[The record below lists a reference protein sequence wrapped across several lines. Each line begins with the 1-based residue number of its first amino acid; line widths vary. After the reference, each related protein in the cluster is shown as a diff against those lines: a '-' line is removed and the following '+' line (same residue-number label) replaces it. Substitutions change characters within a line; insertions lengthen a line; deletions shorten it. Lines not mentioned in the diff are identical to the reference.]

1 MANSPHPL
9 DADVVRDQLVPRTT
23 DVNGKRVRP
32 EGDYVLYWMQSTQR
46 LHENWALRA
55 AIRAADKVGKPLVV
69 HQGLDPTY
77 PHASDRH
84 HHHILHA
91 ARDTAAAAEAL
102 GVHYQF
108 VLRRRRDDDRRVLDR
123 LAQHAYCVVT
133 DRFPTA
139 GVDARTWRLAER
151 VDCRVLAVDSSCIV
165 PSGLLTKAEW
175 AARTIRPKL
184 ARLRDACLEP
194 VEERAPRV
202 ALDATVRQRVLD
214 AIATDPLPL
223 DRWRSHATEADAG
236 MANAEAARAIARE
249 IATCE
254 IDHTVTPVHTFT
266 PGARAAAR
274 RLAEF
279 VQQRLPEYTTRRNE
293 AADDHTSRLSPDL
306 HYGHVSAAEVVR
318 AALASDAPR
327 ADVDAFTDQ
336 VLTWRELSYNWCVRT
351 PRFDQ
356 LDALPDWIQRTM
368 AAHVHDPRP
377 ETYTLAQLD
386 AAQTDDALWNAA
398 QQQLVQA
405 GVIHNYARMLWGKQV
420 IRWAPDYEHARAWL
434 FHLNDRY
441 ALDGRDPNSVG
452 GIMWCLGLW
461 DRSWGNK
468 PIWGGLRPMLTSRA
482 GKKFDVGRYTRR
494 WGTETLR

>member
-1 MANSPHPL
+1 MAPTPHDL
-9 DADVVRDQLVPRTT
+9 DSDFVRDQLVARTT
-23 DVNGKRVRP
+23 DVNGKRTRP
-32 EGDYVLYWMQSTQR
+32 EGAFVLYWMQSTQR

-91 ARDTAAAAEAL
+91 ALDTAADATRAGLPYE
-102 GVHYQF
+102 F
-108 VLRRRRDDDRRVLDR
+108 VLRRRRDDDRRVVDR
-123 LAQHAYCVVT
+123 LAEQAYVVIT

-151 VDCRVLAVDSSCIV
+151 VGCRVLAIDGACIV
-165 PSGLLTKAEW
+165 PSGLLGKAEW

-184 ARLRDACLEP
+184 AKLRDVSLEA
-194 VEERAPRV
+194 VEERGPRV
-202 ALDATVRQRVLD
+202 AMSRDVQQVVDDARR
-214 AIATDPLPL
+214 AEPLPL
-223 DRWRSHATEADAG
+223 AAWQQLAPDER
-236 MANAEAARAIARE
+236 AEAIARE
-249 IATCE
+249 IAACD
-254 IDHTVTPVHTFT
+254 IDHTVAPVHAVTA
-266 PGARAAAR
+266 GRRAAEAR
-274 RLAEF
+274 LDTFVRERLG
-279 VQQRLPEYTTRRNE
+279 EYTTRRNE
-293 AADDHTSRLSPDL
+293 AADDHTSHLSPDL
-306 HYGHVSAAEVVR
+306 HFGHIAAAEVVR
-318 AALASDAPR
+318 AALASSAPR
-327 ADVDAFTDQ
+327 ADVDAFVDQ

-356 LDALPDWIQRTM
+356 LDALPAWIQRTM
-368 AAHVHDPRP
+368 AAHADDPRE

-386 AAQTDDALWNAA
+386 AAETDDALWNAA
-398 QQQLVQA
+398 QRQLVQA

-420 IRWAPDYEHARAWL
+420 VKWAPTYEEARAWL

-482 GKKFDVGRYTRR
+482 GKKFDVGRYVRR
-494 WGTETLR
+494 WGAERLR